1 MEKGN
6 THSCLA
12 FNETH
17 SQTLCTQ
24 KLRISFSYF
33 DACKLTKKNGD
44 LQSQIGERMG
54 VGDGILRKTRRSVEA
69 AFEAD

>member
-24 KLRISFSYF
+24 KLRISLSDF

-54 VGDGILRKTRRSVEA
+54 VGDGIFEENPQIRRSG
-69 AFEAD
+69 F